1 MRVYDNSVIDSTQI
15 IDYQRLV
22 ESIANKTIIQLEKEG
37 LLFLPGTFKNAE
49 DLTEDQMVF
58 KYVNGKYHSQ
68 NIIGFLSDG
77 KQNLTISSRF
87 SDESNDFL
95 FQYLITKVIQIPNIF
110 NCEIS
115 VSPNQQIHN
124 LYMYLFPLYLS
135 KALKK
140 GIYKT
145 YQKREYDDS
154 NFKGTL
160 NVSRHIR
167 KNTPFLG
174 KISYDQSEIAYSNDI
189 MQLVRHTIEF
199 IKSVPNGKVILSGI
213 ADKVRSVQNVTMN
226 YQKSQRRNILYKN
239 IHSPLNH
246 AYYNEYVQLQKL
258 CLLILSHDKF
268 IFGTGINKIHGV
280 LFDAA
285 WLWEEYI
292 ASLLETNFYHPKN
305 KTKVGVQKLFTTN
318 KSTQVGAVYP
328 DFISQSNNPR
338 IIIDAKYKPKE
349 NIGNKDYLQML
360 AYLFRFQSEKGFFI
374 YPDKA
379 DNENELFKVNSGTSY
394 ERNVVPRDEISIV
407 KYAFKIPLNIDD
419 YSEFVMEMKKRE
431 ESLIVEMNQYQ

>member
-15 IDYQRLV
+15 IDCQRLV

-110 NCEIS
+110 NSKIF
-115 VSPNQQIHN
+115 VSHNQQIHD

-160 NVSRHIR
+160 NVTRHIR

-174 KISYDQSEIAYSNDI
+174 KISYDQSEITYSNYV

-226 YQKSQRRNILYKN
+226 YQKSQRRNIIYKN

-268 IFGTGINKIHGV
+268 IFGTGVNKIHGV

-305 KTKVGVQKLFTTN
+305 KTKVGVQKLFTN
-318 KSTQVGAVYP
+318 HNGTQVGAVYP
-328 DFISQSNNPR
+328 DFISRSNNPR

-360 AYLFRFQSEKGFFI
+360 AYLYRFQSEKGFYI

-394 ERNVVPRDEISIV
+394 ERNVVSRDES
-407 KYAFKIPLNIDD
+407 
-419 YSEFVMEMKKRE
+419 
-431 ESLIVEMNQYQ
+431 